1 MTYRELINQVLIRL
15 REDTITTD
23 WAGNI
28 NDSSNVSA
36 YHKLIGSLVNDA
48 KRSMEERHD
57 WLNLRET
64 VDISTVSGT
73 KNYNLSSGQEIKIVD
88 VINNDTGLHLNQ
100 VSKVYI
106 NTIKY
111 PTDDTG
117 EPLYYGF
124 NGSDS
129 SNNLK
134 VDLSPVPTTAHT
146 LSFDIVKY
154 QDELATATTVLKV
167 PPKPVILAAW
177 ARAIAERGEDG
188 GTQSSIMAQEAN
200 EALKQA
206 IILDSGNT
214 QYETDWFIS
223 ENHSHQY
230 SGSSTN
236 FR

>member
-15 REDTITTD
+15 REDTISTD
-23 WAGNI
+23 WSGAI
-28 NDSSNVSA
+28 NDSSTVSA
-36 YHKLIGSLVNDA
+36 YYKVIGALVNDS
-48 KRSMEERHD
+48 KRYVEQRHD

-88 VINNDTGLHLNQ
+88 VINNDTGMHLSQ

-106 NTIKY
+106 NSIKY
-111 PTDDTG
+111 PTDNTG

-146 LSFDIVKY
+146 LSFDIVKH
-154 QDELATATTVLKV
+154 QDELTLAATVLKV
-167 PPKPVILAAW
+167 PSQPVILGAW
-177 ARAIAERGEDG
+177 AMAIAERGEDG
-188 GTQSSIMAQEAN
+188 GTQSSLMAAESL

-214 QYETDWFIS
+214 QYETDWFVS
-223 ENHSHQY
+223 ENHNHQY
-230 SGSSTN
+230 SNSSTN

>member
-1 MTYRELINQVLIRL
+1 MTFRELINQVLIRL
-15 REDTITTD
+15 REDTISSD
-23 WAGNI
+23 WSGNI
-28 NDSSNVSA
+28 NDSSVISA
-36 YHKLIGSLVNDA
+36 YQKVIGSLVNDA

-64 VDISTVSGT
+64 VDISTVNGT
-73 KNYNLSSGQEIKIVD
+73 KNYNLSSGQEIKIID
-88 VINNDTGLHLNQ
+88 SINNNTGMHLKQ

-106 NTIKY
+106 NTVKY

-134 VDLSPVPTTAHT
+134 VDLSPVPTEAHT
-146 LSFDIVKY
+146 ISFDIVKY
-154 QDELATATTVLKV
+154 QDELETATTVLKV
-167 PPKPVILAAW
+167 PPKPVILGAW

-188 GTQSSIMAQEAN
+188 GTQSSIMAN
-200 EALKQA
+200 EALESLKQA
-206 IILDSGNT
+206 IILDSGNA
-214 QYETDWFIS
+214 QYESDWFVN
-223 ENHSHQY
+223 ENHSQ
-230 SGSSTN
+230 TTVN

>member
-1 MTYRELINQVLIRL
+1 MTYRELINEVLIRL
-15 REDTITTD
+15 REDTISSD
-23 WAGNI
+23 WSGAI
-28 NDSSNVSA
+28 NDSSTVSA
-36 YHKLIGSLVNDA
+36 YHKVIGSLVNDA
-48 KRSMEERHD
+48 KRGVEERHD

-64 VDISTVSGT
+64 VNISTVNGT
-73 KNYNLSSGQEIKIVD
+73 KNYNLSSGQEIKILDAV
-88 VINNDTGLHLNQ
+88 NNNTGLHLNQ
-100 VSKVYI
+100 VSKQYI
-106 NTIKY
+106 NTVKY

-134 VDLSPVPTTAHT
+134 IDLSPVPTEAHT
-146 LSFDIVKY
+146 ISFDIIKF
-154 QDELATATTVLKV
+154 QDKLTSATTVLKV
-167 PPKPVILAAW
+167 PEQPVILGAW

-214 QYETDWFIS
+214 KYESDWFVN
-223 ENHSHQY
+223 ENHSSQY
-230 SGSSTN
+230 STTVN

>member
-1 MTYRELINQVLIRL
+1 MTFRGLINEVLIRL
-15 REDTITTD
+15 REDTISID
-23 WAGNI
+23 WSGDI
-28 NDSSNVSA
+28 NDSTTISA
-36 YHKLIGSLVNDA
+36 YEKVIGAIVNDA
-48 KRSMEERHD
+48 KRHVEERHD

-64 VDISTVSGT
+64 INISTVAST
-73 KNYNLSSGQEIKIVD
+73 KNYNLSSGQEIKILDAV
-88 VINNDTGLHLNQ
+88 NNNTGLHLHQ
-100 VSKVYI
+100 VSKQYL
-106 NTIKY
+106 NTVKY

-134 VDLSPVPTTAHT
+134 IDLSPVPTEAHT
-146 LSFDIVKY
+146 ISFDIIKY
-154 QDELATATTVLKV
+154 QDKLTNAATVLKV
-167 PPKPVILAAW
+167 PAQPVILGAW

-188 GTQSSIMAQEAN
+188 GTQSSLMAGEAN

-214 QYETDWFIS
+214 KYESDWFVN
-223 ENHSHQY
+223 ENQSGQY
-230 SGSSTN
+230 ASTLN